1 MTQGIKAPFI
11 ESQQY
16 HITVLRTSYV
26 DNKKPHVLCL
36 SNILSIENVNKHIAM
51 RDRS

>member
-16 HITVLRTSYV
+16 HITVLYA
-26 DNKKPHVLCL
+26 HHL
-36 SNILSIENVNKHIAM
+36 
-51 RDRS
+51 